1 MDRIDRISEE
11 IKKELSELIRTG
23 IKDPRLPDFVSV
35 TALKVTK
42 DLRHATAFIS
52 VFADENGKKEAMA
65 ALKHAAGFIR
75 REIGQRVNLRYTP
88 EFTFKLD
95 DSIEHGIHINKLIRE
110 AVASDKAS
118 PGEGDKEAD
127 KGSSGSSGRE
137 TDTE

>member
-11 IKKELSELIRTG
+11 IRKELSELIRTG

-65 ALKHAAGFIR
+65 ALRHAAGFIR
-75 REIGQRVNLRYTP
+75 REIGQRVNIRYTP

-95 DSIEHGIHINKLIRE
+95 DSIEHGIHINKLIRD
-110 AVASDKAS
+110 AVATDKAS
-118 PGEGDKEAD
+118 AEEAD
-127 KGSSGSSGRE
+127 KSGSNGSNGQE